1 MGWRQPA
8 EGLVFSGRRPNAPRV
23 EPARPAPRPAHDR
36 GQILETNRRAG
47 ELADRSASGEDLLR
61 APSPSPDRARCDGQP
76 PPPYVRPAIALELGR
91 RTLRREARLKE
102 AINSGRGPQV
112 GNVPGGQVILDG
124 GEVLFPGVDARDAPP
139 AFAFRNQQAEAPK
152 PTDASQHGP
161 SIVVRQRVGDSRG
174 LPGTVERIQ
183 EKNRFGRD
191 GESLSAAKFLD
202 KELPLA
208 PGNQEVGVSDEP
220 VQSGRGYFFFFDFF
234 PGQNVGDWGARLLSA
249 SLSFR
254 RGLHFLR
261 GHAFL
266 PDSGHRI
273 PDARYRSD
281 EARRIEYAR
290 VSPEASSAAVRR
302 RP

>member
-8 EGLVFSGRRPNAPRV
+8 EGLVFSGRRPNS
-23 EPARPAPRPAHDR
+23 PASSQPRPAPRPAHDR
-36 GQILETNRRAG
+36 GQVLETNRLAG
-47 ELADRSASGEDLLR
+47 ELADRSASGEDLLEHPGLLR
-61 APSPSPDRARCDGQP
+61 AGPGCDGP
-76 PPPYVRPAIALELGR
+76 PPHLRPAVALEFGR
-91 RTLRREARLKE
+91 RPLRREARLKE

-112 GNVPGGQVILDG
+112 GNVPGGQVILSG
-124 GEVLFPGVDARDAPP
+124 GEVLFPGFDARDAPS

-152 PTDASQHGP
+152 PTDAPQHGP

-174 LPGTVERIQ
+174 LPGTAERIQ

-202 KELPLA
+202 KELPLT
-208 PGNQEVGVSDEP
+208 PGNQEVGISDEP
-220 VQSGRGYFFFFDFF
+220 VQSGGGYFFFFEVF
-234 PGQNVGDWGARLLSA
+234 PGQNVGDWGAP
-249 SLSFR
+249 F
-254 RGLHFLR
+254 
-261 GHAFL
+261 FL
-266 PDSGHRI
+266 PVFRFAVAFIFFAGISSSSDSGHRI

-281 EARRIEYAR
+281 EARMIEYAR